1 MVSDPKLHH
10 IREYSHSP
18 QREKKN
24 KLSYDPTPEELP
36 LFEKLFERCD
46 VHNTRSSIM
55 SEEAHALLSL
65 SCLPLDVI
73 KMIMSM
79 TTNNGS
85 QLLDRKQFFIAI
97 RLVQLRQNRVSV
109 RNLTLT
115 VLDDVRLNPPYFKGL
130 KAMDSVTQFRSHVD
144 DRTNADTNCDHNSTD
159 PCEKCFKLK
168 KEIESLRQKLKVSEQ
183 NLHKLKKE
191 NTRLRGREKN
201 IESFLSAMD
210 TSESNG
216 RKSISPHPNSIE
228 QKEMEESLQN
238 GKIRVDDFN
247 LEEMHRLPNW
257 TNRGDMQASGIKRTS
272 QNSRDMNGSLSNTVH
287 GYPRRIRDFDFQM
300 DKQTTD
306 HESRSVHSKDELHD
320 FQQRFGNHLDDQTPI
335 LENIPKN
342 LHVAQRRS
350 SIVSDITNSMTL
362 HPDAR
367 FFEDLDEDMHDFGHE
382 KKRGGKKLR
391 NLFGQRTKSIKSLLT
406 DWT

>member
-1 MVSDPKLHH
+1 MVSDPK
-10 IREYSHSP
+10 EYSHSP
-18 QREKKN
+18 QQEKKN

-36 LFEKLFERCD
+36 LFEKLFQSCD
-46 VHNTRSSIM
+46 VHNTKTSIM
-55 SEEAHALLSL
+55 SDEAHALLSL

-85 QLLDRKQFFIAI
+85 HFLDRKQFFTAI

-115 VLDDVRLNPPYFKGL
+115 VPSGTRLNPPYFKGL
-130 KAMDSVTQFRSHVD
+130 KAIESVTQLRSHAD
-144 DRTNADTNCDHNSTD
+144 DRTNGDTNYDYNNSMS
-159 PCEKCFKLK
+159 PCEKCFKLQ
-168 KEIESLRQKLKVSEQ
+168 KEIESLRQKLRVSELNEQ
-183 NLHKLKKE
+183 KLKNE
-191 NTRLRGREKN
+191 NIRLKGREKN

-210 TSESNG
+210 TSDVKSNG

-228 QKEMEESLQN
+228 QKEMEESLQY

-247 LEEMHRLPNW
+247 LEEMHRPPNW
-257 TNRGDMQASGIKRTS
+257 TNRDDMYATSAKRTNL
-272 QNSRDMNGSLSNTVH
+272 NSREMTGSLSNTIH
-287 GYPRRIRDFDFQM
+287 GYPRRIRDFDMQM
-300 DKQTTD
+300 DKQITD
-306 HESRSVHSKDELHD
+306 HESPSMHSREDLLFD
-320 FQQRFGNHLDDQTPI
+320 LPQGFGNHFDEQTPV

-342 LHVAQRRS
+342 LHVIRRRS
-350 SIVSDITNSMTL
+350 SVVSDITSSMTL

-367 FFEDLDEDMHDFGHE
+367 FFEELDEDMHDLGHE
-382 KKRGGKKLR
+382 KKRSGKKLR
-391 NLFGQRTKSIKSLLT
+391 NIFGQRTKSIKSLLT